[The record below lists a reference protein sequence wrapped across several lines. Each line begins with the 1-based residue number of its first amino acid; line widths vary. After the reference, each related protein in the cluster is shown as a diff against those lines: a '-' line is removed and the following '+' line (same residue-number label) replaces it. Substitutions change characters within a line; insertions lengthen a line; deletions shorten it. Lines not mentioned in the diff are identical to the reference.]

1 MYKYQIAYAWR
12 EALSR
17 VGQRS
22 FSGCRLLVAAAVMT
36 LTVATALYA
45 KDDQLS
51 FDIPAQSLASAL
63 DAYVTTTNIET
74 FYDSE
79 LVRTRRSTGLKG
91 ILAPDV
97 ALRVLLE
104 GTGLTEVSTGKA
116 FAVVAAARP
125 TQYGGVRLSEFG
137 SYYNALQ
144 VGVARAFCRHAETI
158 PGDYRAVIRFSVGL
172 SGELQGLNLL
182 NSTGD
187 LRRDSII
194 ADELRGVSFDAPPAR
209 LPQPVTMVVTPR
221 APGATGDCDAGSGRQ
236 ATRSKAG
243 RP

>member
-1 MYKYQIAYAWR
+1 M
-12 EALSR
+12 
-17 VGQRS
+17 
-22 FSGCRLLVAAAVMT
+22 VAAAVMT

-45 KDDQLS
+45 KDDRLS

-63 DAYVTTTNIET
+63 DAYATVTSIET

-79 LVRTRRSTGLKG
+79 LARTRRSTAVKG

-116 FAVVAAARP
+116 LAVVAATRL
-125 TQYGGVRLSEFG
+125 TQYGGARLSEFG

-158 PGDYRAVIRFSVGL
+158 PGDYRALIRFSVSS

-194 ADELRGVSFDAPPAR
+194 ADELRGVSFDAPPPR
-209 LPQPVTMVVTPR
+209 LPQPVTMVVAPR
-221 APGATGDCDAGSGRQ
+221 AAEATGDCDAVSGRQ
-236 ATRSKAG
+236 VTRTKAG
-243 RP
+243 GP